1 MAVFGP
7 VPKRDD
13 ERIRR
18 NKPDEPTTVIQMI
31 GQVGPPSLG
40 IADPH
45 PLVREMYDSLAE
57 SGQAKYFEPSDW
69 QFAQFTMVFVNDLLK
84 TSRPS
89 AVMLQTVNSML
100 ADLLFT
106 EAQRRR
112 VRMEVERN
120 DNTEGGKVLDVADIF
135 RERFLKSVA

>member
-1 MAVFGP
+1 MAVYGP

-18 NKPDEPTTVIQMI
+18 NKPDEPTTVVEMI
-31 GQVGPPSLG
+31 GAVTAPALG
-40 IADPH
+40 IEDPH
-45 PLVREMYDSLAE
+45 PLVQDLYDSLLE

-69 QFAQFTMVFVNDLLK
+69 QFARFTMVFVNDLLR

-100 ADLLFT
+100 ADLLFS

-112 VRMEVERN
+112 VRMEVERP
-120 DNTEGGKVLDVADIF
+120 DAGPGGKVLDVADIF

>member
-1 MAVFGP
+1 MAVYGP

-31 GQVGPPSLG
+31 GEVGPPALN
-40 IADPH
+40 IDNPH
-45 PLVREMYDSLAE
+45 PLVQELYDSLAE
-57 SGQAKYFEPSDW
+57 SGQAKYYEPSDW
-69 QFAQFTMVFVNDLLK
+69 QFARFTMVFINKLLK
-84 TSRPS
+84 TSTPS
-89 AVMLQTVNSML
+89 AVMLQTVNSMM

-106 EAQRRR
+106 EGQRRR
-112 VRMEVERN
+112 VRMEVERA
-120 DNTEGGKVLDVADIF
+120 DTAEGGKVLDVADIF

>member
-1 MAVFGP
+1 MAVYGP
-7 VPKRDD
+7 VPKRDE

-18 NKPDEPTTVIQMI
+18 NKPDEPTTVVDMI
-31 GQVGPPSLG
+31 GAVTAPALG
-40 IADPH
+40 IENPH
-45 PLVREMYDSLAE
+45 PLVQEMYDSLLE
-57 SGQAKYFEPSDW
+57 SGQAKYYEPSDW
-69 QFAQFTMVFVNDLLK
+69 QFARFTMIFINKLLR
-84 TSRPS
+84 TSQPS

-106 EAQRRR
+106 EGQRRR

-120 DNTEGGKVLDVADIF
+120 DSTEGGKVLDVADIF

>member
-31 GQVGPPSLG
+31 GQVGPPSLA
-40 IADPH
+40 ITDPH
-45 PLVREMYDSLAE
+45 PLVRDMYDSLAE

>member
-7 VPKRDD
+7 VPKRDE

-31 GQVGPPSLG
+31 GQVGPPALG
-40 IADPH
+40 IENPH
-45 PLVREMYDSLAE
+45 PLVQEMYDSLIE

-69 QFAQFTMVFVNDLLK
+69 QFARFTMVFVNDLLR

-120 DNTEGGKVLDVADIF
+120 DNADGGKVLDVADIF